1 MTISFFLKRAHDIA
15 QQKNLCASLHNR
27 AAEAELSSCLYLPNA
42 RARGLLN
49 TSKSRAM
56 VLIPFL
62 LLAVL
67 MLGDAWPLAQPGSAF
82 GDKQG
87 NHRHLSDAAATA
99 TASDASLYDVVIM
112 VGPSEATIACT
123 VLRAIRKHAQGARRI
138 IALSP
143 SDPLTTS
150 LKAEGRDASGKG
162 LWTRRTRRRSC

>member
-1 MTISFFLKRAHDIA
+1 
-15 QQKNLCASLHNR
+15 
-27 AAEAELSSCLYLPNA
+27 
-42 RARGLLN
+42 
-49 TSKSRAM
+49 M
-56 VLIPFL
+56 VLVPFL

-162 LWTRRTRRRSC
+162 LWGRKGAAGSSRAIEGFPSFEWVPDSTVLTFLDRQVSTQLLLCSLLLLLLLLLL